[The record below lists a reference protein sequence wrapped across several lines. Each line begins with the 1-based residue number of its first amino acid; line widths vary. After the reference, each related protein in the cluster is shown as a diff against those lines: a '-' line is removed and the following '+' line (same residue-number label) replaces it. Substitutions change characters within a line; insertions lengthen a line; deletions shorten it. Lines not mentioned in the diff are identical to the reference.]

1 MPKSLAPPDSVKSAA
16 GSLRRYVI
24 IGMVACFVLVGV
36 VGGWASTARLS
47 SAVIAMGSVVV
58 ASNVKTV
65 QHPDG
70 GIVGAIHVTDGEHV
84 EEGQL
89 LVTLDETL
97 VAANR
102 ALVDGEIV
110 AGEARLARLRAER
123 DEDSELQISPELEM
137 RATEP
142 NVKDA
147 IDAEQ
152 RMFKARKETLD
163 GQVNRLNE
171 RLKQLDQQIS
181 GLTAQKDAKSGELDL
196 IDEELE
202 VLGGLY
208 DRGRTTRDKI
218 VNLKRNRMR
227 LEGERGEL
235 VSQIAIA
242 RGRIAETELEILQLN
257 TDQRE
262 KTFAEITELRP
273 EVANL
278 KERRAAADFQLGR
291 MNIRSPA
298 TGTVFEL
305 NFHTV
310 GGVVQP
316 GDTIMKI
323 VPEADA
329 LLVEAKL
336 SPTDVDQVTVGQ
348 HAVIV
353 LSAFDSRTT
362 PQLDGTVQFV
372 AAEASE
378 DQRTGLPY
386 YSVRVELNPG
396 QLDRLPD
403 DLDLMPGMPAEIFIS
418 TGSQTVVAYLIR
430 PLANQ
435 IRRAWRET

>member
-1 MPKSLAPPDSVKSAA
+1 MPKSLAPPSSVKSAA
-16 GSLRRYVI
+16 SSLRRYVI

-70 GIVGAIHVTDGEHV
+70 GIIGAIHVTDGGHV
-84 EEGQL
+84 EEGEL

-123 DEDSELQISPELEM
+123 DELTELQISPELEK
-137 RATEP
+137 RSAEP

-147 IDAEQ
+147 IEAEH
-152 RMFKARKETLD
+152 RMFKARKETMD

-242 RGRIAETELEILQLN
+242 RGRIAETQLEILQIN

-348 HAVIV
+348 DAVIV

-362 PQLDGTVQFV
+362 PQLDGRVQFV

-386 YSVRVELNPG
+386 YSVRVELKPG
-396 QLDRLPD
+396 QLDRLPT